1 MRVAMVGMGTRGDAQ
16 PMVVLAAELARR
28 GHDVDLALNTDL
40 RWLGQRL
47 GVRTFDLELNAREFM
62 ESEQGRKW
70 LASGD
75 MASYVRWLLD
85 YKRRIAD
92 LLHAKLIEHMADADV
107 VISGSVTELEA
118 AVISEAAGAQYV
130 AVHYAP
136 MRSNSA
142 YPHMVVSRE
151 VFSPE
156 RNLETYEQVEKAN
169 WPVFAPFVNELRAK
183 VGLEPATLGTAARLE
198 QAGSL
203 ELQIYSQHL
212 VPELTEWGPRRPIT
226 GFLFPSDEQQ
236 AALNGS
242 VDPELDRWL
251 DAGDKPVYFGFG
263 SMPILDPQAAL
274 ALIEQV
280 SGKLGVRALV
290 GAGWN
295 DLDLGTATG
304 GRIRVVGEFDHES
317 VLPRCLAAVHHGGAG
332 TTGSSI
338 RAGLP
343 TVICGVF
350 ADQPFWGAR
359 ITALGVGNTLAFSDL
374 SPDTLLAALEP
385 LLAGRFAE
393 RARQLAAKLRSEDG
407 VTTAADA
414 FERTVKA

>member
-16 PMVVLAAELARR
+16 PMVLLAAELAAR
-28 GHDVDLALNTDL
+28 GHEVDLALNTDL

-75 MASYVRWLLD
+75 LASYVRWLLD

-92 LLHAKLIEHMADADV
+92 LLHAKLIEHTAGADV

-118 AVISEAAGAQYV
+118 AVIAEVAGAQYV

-142 YPHMVVSRE
+142 FPHMVVSRE
-151 VFSPE
+151 IFSPE

-169 WPVFAPFVNELRAK
+169 WPIFEPFVNALRAK
-183 VGLEPATLGTAARLE
+183 VGLESTTLGTTARLE
-198 QAGSL
+198 RSGSL
-203 ELQIYSQHL
+203 ELQIYSRHL
-212 VPELTEWGPRRPIT
+212 VPALTEWGPRRPIT

-236 AALNGS
+236 AELNGT

-251 DAGDKPVYFGFG
+251 DDGEPPVYFGFG

-274 ALIEQV
+274 TLIEQV

-295 DLDLGTATG
+295 DLDLSTAVG
-304 GRIRVVGEFDHES
+304 GRVRVVGEFDHEA
-317 VLPRCLAAVHHGGAG
+317 VLPKCFAAVHHGGAG

-359 ITALGVGNTLAFSDL
+359 LAALGVGTTLAFVDL

-385 LLAGRFAE
+385 VLTNGSAE
-393 RARQLAAKLRSEDG
+393 RARQLAAKLRSEPG
-407 VTTAADA
+407 VTAAADA
-414 FERTVKA
+414 FERTVKT

>member
-1 MRVAMVGMGTRGDAQ
+1 MVL
-16 PMVVLAAELARR
+16 LAAELQRR
-28 GHDVDLALNTDL
+28 GYDVELALTTDL
-40 RWLGQRL
+40 RGLGERIGVPTADL
-47 GVRTFDLELNAREFM
+47 GLNAREFM

-75 MASYVRWLLD
+75 LASYVRWLLD

-92 LLHAKLIEHMADADV
+92 LLHAKLIEHTAGADV
-107 VISGSVTELEA
+107 VISGAVTELEA
-118 AVISEAAGAQYV
+118 AVIAEAAKAQYV

-156 RNLETYEQVEKAN
+156 RNLETYEQVEKGN

-183 VGLEPATLGTAARLE
+183 VGLAPTTMGTAARLE

-203 ELQIYSQHL
+203 ELQIYSRHL

-226 GFLFPSDEQQ
+226 GFLHPSDEQR
-236 AALNGS
+236 AKLNGA
-242 VDPELDRWL
+242 VDPGLDRWL
-251 DAGDKPVYFGFG
+251 DGGDPPVYFGFG
-263 SMPILDPQAAL
+263 SMPVLDPRAAL
-274 ALIEQV
+274 ALIDQV
-280 SGKLGVRALV
+280 SSKLGVRALV

-295 DLDLGTATG
+295 DLDLGAATG
-304 GRIRVVGEFDHES
+304 GRVLVVGEFDHEA

-343 TVICGVF
+343 TVICAVF

-359 ITALGVGNTLAFSDL
+359 LKALGVGNTLAFTDL
-374 SPDTLLAALEP
+374 SAGTLLAALEP
-385 LLAGRFAE
+385 LLAAEPAE
-393 RARQLAAKLRSEDG
+393 RAHHLAAKLRSEPG
-407 VTTAADA
+407 VTAAADA
-414 FERTVKA
+414 FERTVNA

>member
-16 PMVVLAAELARR
+16 PMVLLAAELKQR
-28 GHDVDLALNTDL
+28 GYDVELALNTDL
-40 RWLGQRL
+40 RWLGERL
-47 GVRTFDLELNAREFM
+47 GVPTSDLELNAREFM
-62 ESEQGRKW
+62 ESEQGRSW

-92 LLHAKLIEHMADADV
+92 LLHAKLIEHAERADV

-118 AVISEAAGAQYV
+118 AVIAEAAQAQYV

-156 RNLETYEQVEKAN
+156 RNLETYEQVEKGN

-183 VGLEPATLGTAARLE
+183 VGLAPTTLGTAARLE
-198 QAGSL
+198 QTGSL
-203 ELQIYSQHL
+203 ELQIYSRHL

-226 GFLFPSDEQQ
+226 GFLCPSDEQQ
-236 AALNGS
+236 AELNGT
-242 VDPELDRWL
+242 VDPALDRWL
-251 DAGDKPVYFGFG
+251 DGGDPPVYFGFG
-263 SMPILDPQAAL
+263 SMPVLDPRAAL
-274 ALIEQV
+274 VLIDQV
-280 SGKLGVRALV
+280 SSKLGVRALV
-290 GAGWN
+290 GAGWT
-295 DLDLGTATG
+295 DLDLSTTAG
-304 GRIRVVGEFDHES
+304 GRVRVVGEFDHEA
-317 VLPRCLAAVHHGGAG
+317 VLPRCRAAVHHGGAG

-343 TVICGVF
+343 TVICAVF

-359 ITALGVGNTLAFSDL
+359 LEALGVGTTLAFTDL
-374 SPDTLLAALEP
+374 SADTLLAALEP
-385 LLAGRFAE
+385 LLADEPAD
-393 RARQLAAKLRSEDG
+393 RAHHLAAKLRSESG
-407 VTTAADA
+407 VTAAADA
-414 FERTVKA
+414 FERTVNA